1 MSVDSK
7 LAKHEEFCK
16 KVQYLVN
23 KLTCEHENPEII
35 VTNPAHL
42 ACGQVSYAL
51 SIELDDAKPM
61 EAMVT
66 ARWFDLSRLDWR
78 VTEISAWDIDIWEW
92 EVEKMKKE
100 KKDVKSAYPGLPES
114 LENDLAAINR
124 TVKSALN
131 AKSENVFGLYP
142 NRIYYYDND
151 YTTVLWNDGTK
162 TTVKLSDDDIYDE
175 YSAFCA
181 ALAKRI
187 YGSNSRIKKII
198 KTQGRTPLSKEEK
211 KARKKERKERA
222 EMNSA
227 SIALKNLN
235 DALRSFFKDEEE

>member
-1 MSVDSK
+1 MSVDSTK

-16 KVQYLVN
+16 KVQYLIN
-23 KLTCEHENPEII
+23 KLTCEHKNPEVI
-35 VTNPAHL
+35 VTNPTHL

-51 SIELDDAKPM
+51 SIELDDAEPM

-66 ARWFDLSRLDWR
+66 ARWFDLSSLDWR

-100 KKDVKSAYPGLPES
+100 KKDVKSAYPGLPREQLCTKTFS
-114 LENDLAAINR
+114 I
-124 TVKSALN
+124 
-131 AKSENVFGLYP
+131 YP
-142 NRIYYYDND
+142 KHIYYYDNN
-151 YTTVLWNDGTK
+151 YTTVLWNDGTR

-198 KTQGRTPLSKEEK
+198 KTQGRFPLSKEDK
-211 KARKKERKERA
+211 KRRKEERKMRA
-222 EMNSA
+222 EMEA
-227 SIALKNLN
+227 TQDLIN
-235 DALRSFFKDEEE
+235 DFAARFRDIFDSEEE

>member
-1 MSVDSK
+1 MSK
-7 LAKHEEFCK
+7 EFGEFCA
-16 KVQYLVN
+16 KVQYLMN
-23 KLTCEHENPEII
+23 KLTCEHENVPVK
-35 VTNPAHL
+35 VTNPAFL
-42 ACGQVSYAL
+42 FSGPVSYAL
-51 SIELDDAKPM
+51 SIELNDACPR

-66 ARWFDLSRLDWR
+66 VRWFDPYDGTPHETAVS
-78 VTEISAWDIDIWEW
+78 VWDIDIVEW

-100 KKDVKSAYPGLPES
+100 KDVRSAYPGLPEY

-124 TVKSALN
+124 MVKSTLN
-131 AKSENVFGLYP
+131 SKSENVFGLYP

-198 KTQGRTPLSKEEK
+198 KTQGRFPLSKEDK
-211 KARKKERKERA
+211 KRRKEERQMRA
-222 EMNSA
+222 EMKA
-227 SIALKNLN
+227 TQDLIN
-235 DALRSFFKDEEE
+235 DFAARFRDIFGSEEE

>member
-1 MSVDSK
+1 MSVDFK
-7 LAKHEEFCK
+7 LAKHEEFCA

-100 KKDVKSAYPGLPES
+100 KVVKSAYPGLPES

-124 TVKSALN
+124 MVKSTLN

-142 NRIYYYDND
+142 NRIYYYDNN
-151 YTTVLWNDGTK
+151 YTTVLWNDGTR

-198 KTQGRTPLSKEEK
+198 KTQGRTPLSKEDK
-211 KARKKERKERA
+211 KRRKEERKMRA
-222 EMNSA
+222 EMEA
-227 SIALKNLN
+227 TQDLIN
-235 DALRSFFKDEEE
+235 DFAARFRDIFGSEEE

>member
-1 MSVDSK
+1 MSKDFG
-7 LAKHEEFCK
+7 EFCA
-16 KVQYLVN
+16 KVQYIMN
-23 KLTCEHENPEII
+23 KLTCEHENVPVK

-51 SIELDDAKPM
+51 SIELNDARPRD
-61 EAMVT
+61 AMVT
-66 ARWFDLSRLDWR
+66 VRWFDPYDYG
-78 VTEISAWDIDIWEW
+78 VHETTISVWDIDIVEW
-92 EVEKMKKE
+92 QVKRMKKE
-100 KKDVKSAYPGLPES
+100 KDVRSAYPDLPRER
-114 LENDLAAINR
+114 LCTKTFAI
-124 TVKSALN
+124 
-131 AKSENVFGLYP
+131 YP
-142 NRIYYYDND
+142 NRIYYYDNN

-198 KTQGRTPLSKEEK
+198 KTQGRIPLSKEEK

-235 DALRSFFKDEEE
+235 DVLRSFFKDEEE

>member
-1 MSVDSK
+1 MSK
-7 LAKHEEFCK
+7 EFGEFCA

-23 KLTCEHENPEII
+23 KLTCEHENVPVKI
-35 VTNPAHL
+35 TNPIFL
-42 ACGQVSYAL
+42 ACGRVVYAL
-51 SIELDDAKPM
+51 SIELNDAYPR

-66 ARWFDLSRLDWR
+66 VRWYDPHSGRPHETI
-78 VTEISAWDIDIWEW
+78 VSVWDIDIWEW

-100 KKDVKSAYPGLPES
+100 KKDVKIAYPGLPRER
-114 LENDLAAINR
+114 LCTKTFAI
-124 TVKSALN
+124 
-131 AKSENVFGLYP
+131 YP
-142 NRIYYYDND
+142 MRIYYYDNN
-151 YTTVLWNDGTK
+151 YTTVLWDDGTR

-198 KTQGRTPLSKEEK
+198 KTQGRFLLSKEEK

-227 SIALKNLN
+227 SVALKNLN

>member
-1 MSVDSK
+1 MSKDFG
-7 LAKHEEFCK
+7 EFCA
-16 KVQYLVN
+16 KVQYLMN
-23 KLTCEHENPEII
+23 KLTCEHENVPVKI
-35 VTNPAHL
+35 TNPAHL

-51 SIELDDAKPM
+51 SVELDDAKPT

-66 ARWFDLSRLDWR
+66 VRWFYPYDGTPHETAVS
-78 VTEISAWDIDIWEW
+78 VWDIDIVEW

-100 KKDVKSAYPGLPES
+100 KDVRSAYPGLPEY

-124 TVKSALN
+124 MVKSTLN
-131 AKSENVFGLYP
+131 SKSENVFGLYP

-151 YTTVLWNDGTK
+151 YTTVLWNDGTR

-198 KTQGRTPLSKEEK
+198 KTQGRTPLSKEDK
-211 KARKKERKERA
+211 KRRKEERKMRA
-222 EMNSA
+222 EIMEA
-227 SIALKNLN
+227 AQDLTN
-235 DALRSFFKDEEE
+235 DFVARFRDIFGSEEE

>member
-1 MSVDSK
+1 MSKDFG
-7 LAKHEEFCK
+7 EFCA
-16 KVQYLVN
+16 KVQYLMN
-23 KLTCEHENPEII
+23 KLTCEHENVPVKI
-35 VTNPAHL
+35 TNPAHL

-51 SIELDDAKPM
+51 SIERIEFDDANPM

-66 ARWFDLSRLDWR
+66 VRWFDPYYG
-78 VTEISAWDIDIWEW
+78 TNHEFAISAWDIDIVEW

-100 KKDVKSAYPGLPES
+100 KKDVRSAYPGLPREP
-114 LENDLAAINR
+114 LCTKTFAIC
-124 TVKSALN
+124 
-131 AKSENVFGLYP
+131 P

-151 YTTVLWNDGTK
+151 YTTVLWNDGTR

-198 KTQGRTPLSKEEK
+198 KTQGRFLLSKEEK

-227 SIALKNLN
+227 STALKNLN

>member
-1 MSVDSK
+1 MSKDFG
-7 LAKHEEFCK
+7 EFCA
-16 KVQYLVN
+16 KVQYLMN
-23 KLTCEHENPEII
+23 KLTCEHENVPVK
-35 VTNPAHL
+35 VTNPIFL

-51 SIELDDAKPM
+51 GIEFNDACPRD
-61 EAMVT
+61 AMVIV
-66 ARWFDLSRLDWR
+66 RWFDPHNG
-78 VTEISAWDIDIWEW
+78 TPHEIAVSAWDIDIVEW

-100 KKDVKSAYPGLPES
+100 KDVRSAYPGLPEY

-124 TVKSALN
+124 MVKSTLN
-131 AKSENVFGLYP
+131 SKSENVFGLYP

-151 YTTVLWNDGTK
+151 YTTVLWNDGTR

-198 KTQGRTPLSKEEK
+198 KTQGRTPLSKEDK
-211 KARKKERKERA
+211 KRRKEERKMRA
-222 EMNSA
+222 EMKA
-227 SIALKNLN
+227 TQDLIN
-235 DALRSFFKDEEE
+235 DFAARFRDIFDSEEE

>member
-1 MSVDSK
+1 MSKDFG
-7 LAKHEEFCK
+7 EFCA
-16 KVQYLVN
+16 KVQYLMN
-23 KLTCEHENPEII
+23 KLTCEHENVPVK
-35 VTNPAHL
+35 VTNPVFL
-42 ACGQVSYAL
+42 ACGKVAYAL
-51 SIELDDAKPM
+51 SVELNDACPRD
-61 EAMVT
+61 ATVT
-66 ARWFDLSRLDWR
+66 VRWFDPIGGAHELA
-78 VTEISAWDIDIWEW
+78 ISAWDIDIVEW

-100 KKDVKSAYPGLPES
+100 KDVKIAYPDLPRKQ
-114 LENDLAAINR
+114 LCTKTFAI
-124 TVKSALN
+124 
-131 AKSENVFGLYP
+131 YP
-142 NRIYYYDND
+142 KHIYYYDND

-198 KTQGRTPLSKEEK
+198 KTQGRFLLSKEEK

-227 SIALKNLN
+227 SVALKNLN
-235 DALRSFFKDEEE
+235 DALRFFFF

>member
-23 KLTCEHENPEII
+23 KVTCEHENPEII

-78 VTEISAWDIDIWEW
+78 VTEISVWDIDIWEW

-100 KKDVKSAYPGLPES
+100 KVVKSAYPGLPES

-131 AKSENVFGLYP
+131 AKSENVFAIYP
-142 NRIYYYDND
+142 NRIYYYDNN
-151 YTTVLWNDGTK
+151 YTTVLWNDGTR

-198 KTQGRTPLSKEEK
+198 KTQGGFLLSKEEK

-222 EMNSA
+222 EMKSA
-227 SIALKNLN
+227 STALKNLN

>member
-1 MSVDSK
+1 MSKDFG
-7 LAKHEEFCK
+7 EFCA
-16 KVQYLVN
+16 KVQYLMN
-23 KLTCEHENPEII
+23 KLTCEHENVPVK
-35 VTNPAHL
+35 VTNPIFL
-42 ACGQVSYAL
+42 ACGHVSYAL
-51 SIELDDAKPM
+51 DIEYNDACPR

-66 ARWFDLSRLDWR
+66 VRWFDPHNGTPYETAVS
-78 VTEISAWDIDIWEW
+78 VWDIDIVEW

-100 KKDVKSAYPGLPES
+100 KDVRSAYPGLPREQ
-114 LENDLAAINR
+114 LCTKTFAI
-124 TVKSALN
+124 
-131 AKSENVFGLYP
+131 YP
-142 NRIYYYDND
+142 KHIYYYDNN
-151 YTTVLWNDGTK
+151 YTTVLWDDGTK
-162 TTVKLSDDDIYDE
+162 TTVKLSDGDIYDE

-198 KTQGRTPLSKEEK
+198 KTQGRFLLSKEEK

-235 DALRSFFKDEEE
+235 DVLCSFFFKDEEE

>member
-1 MSVDSK
+1 MSKDFG
-7 LAKHEEFCK
+7 EFCA
-16 KVQYLVN
+16 KVQYLMN
-23 KLTCEHENPEII
+23 KLTCEHENVPVK

-51 SIELDDAKPM
+51 SIEFDDANSM

-66 ARWFDLSRLDWR
+66 VRWFDPYYG
-78 VTEISAWDIDIWEW
+78 TNHEFAISAWDIDIVEW

-100 KKDVKSAYPGLPES
+100 KKDVKSAYPGLPREQ
-114 LENDLAAINR
+114 LCTKTFAIC
-124 TVKSALN
+124 
-131 AKSENVFGLYP
+131 P

-151 YTTVLWNDGTK
+151 YTTVLWNDGTR

-198 KTQGRTPLSKEEK
+198 KTQGRTPLSKEDK
-211 KARKKERKERA
+211 KRRKEERKMRA
-222 EMNSA
+222 EMEA
-227 SIALKNLN
+227 TQDLIN
-235 DALRSFFKDEEE
+235 DFAARFRDIFDSEEE

>member
-1 MSVDSK
+1 MLKDFG
-7 LAKHEEFCK
+7 EFCA

-23 KLTCEHENPEII
+23 KLTCGHENVPVKI
-35 VTNPAHL
+35 TNPAHL

-51 SIELDDAKPM
+51 SVELDDATNPR

-66 ARWFDLSRLDWR
+66 VRWFDPYYGINHE
-78 VTEISAWDIDIWEW
+78 TPISAWDIDIVEW

-100 KKDVKSAYPGLPES
+100 KDVRSAYPGLPEY

-124 TVKSALN
+124 MVKSTLN
-131 AKSENVFGLYP
+131 SKSENVFGLYP
-142 NRIYYYDND
+142 EHIYYYDNN
-151 YTTVLWNDGTK
+151 YTTVLWNDGTR

-198 KTQGRTPLSKEEK
+198 KTQGRTPLSKEDK
-211 KARKKERKERA
+211 KRRKEERKMRA
-222 EMNSA
+222 EMKA
-227 SIALKNLN
+227 TQDLIN
-235 DALRSFFKDEEE
+235 DFAARFRDIFGSEEE

>member
-1 MSVDSK
+1 MSKDFG
-7 LAKHEEFCK
+7 EFCA
-16 KVQYLVN
+16 KVQYLMN
-23 KLTCEHENPEII
+23 KLTCEHENVPVKI
-35 VTNPAHL
+35 TNPAHL

-51 SIELDDAKPM
+51 SVELDYAKPT

-66 ARWFDLSRLDWR
+66 VRWFYPYDGTPHETAVS
-78 VTEISAWDIDIWEW
+78 VWDIDIVEW

-100 KKDVKSAYPGLPES
+100 KDVRSAYPGLPEY

-124 TVKSALN
+124 MVKSTLN
-131 AKSENVFGLYP
+131 SKSENAFGLYP
-142 NRIYYYDND
+142 KCIYYYDNN
-151 YTTVLWNDGTK
+151 YTTILWNDGTR

-198 KTQGRTPLSKEEK
+198 KTQGRFLLSKEEK

-222 EMNSA
+222 EIKSA
-227 SIALKNLN
+227 STALKNLN

>member
-1 MSVDSK
+1 MSKDFG
-7 LAKHEEFCK
+7 EFCA

-23 KLTCEHENPEII
+23 KLTCEHENVPVKI
-35 VTNPAHL
+35 TNPTHL
-42 ACGQVSYAL
+42 GCGQVSYAL
-51 SIELDDAKPM
+51 SIGRIEFDHANPM

-66 ARWFDLSRLDWR
+66 VRWFDPYCGANH
-78 VTEISAWDIDIWEW
+78 EFAISAWDIDIVEW

-100 KKDVKSAYPGLPES
+100 KKDVKSAYPGLPREQ
-114 LENDLAAINR
+114 LCTKTFAI
-124 TVKSALN
+124 
-131 AKSENVFGLYP
+131 YP
-142 NRIYYYDND
+142 KHIYYYDNN
-151 YTTVLWNDGTK
+151 YTTVLWNDGTR

-198 KTQGRTPLSKEEK
+198 KTQGRVPLSKEEK

-222 EMNSA
+222 EMKSA
-227 SIALKNLN
+227 STALKNLN